1 MDPRGPQVLL
11 WQGDPPPGLSVG
23 SCLTFTNELSK
34 ETHML
39 MKRETLLGKVESRRM
54 REPRTA
60 ATWLAAP
67 GFPGMGLVSWLSLA
81 PHSDSA
87 SFLVVHA
94 SRRMDSNKDSGRL
107 VGHTD
112 WYLLSPFDLS
122 CILPVGG
129 SFLVPCSLPG
139 PPVVKI
145 AHTSGCPL
153 VWPGQAVSVSVFP
166 NRYARKWP

>member
-1 MDPRGPQVLL
+1 
-11 WQGDPPPGLSVG
+11 
-23 SCLTFTNELSK
+23 
-34 ETHML
+34 ML

-94 SRRMDSNKDSGRL
+94 SRRMDSNEKDSGRL
-107 VGHTD
+107 VQHTD
-112 WYLLSPFDLS
+112 WCLLSPSDLS
-122 CILPVGG
+122 
-129 SFLVPCSLPG
+129 
-139 PPVVKI
+139 
-145 AHTSGCPL
+145 
-153 VWPGQAVSVSVFP
+153 
-166 NRYARKWP
+166 